1 MEWLRK
7 YLFTCLLAIS
17 IFACG
22 RQTNP
27 VLDEIESYI
36 QEKPDSAYAALKSF
50 DRSTLRSEE
59 DKAHFALLYS
69 ISLDKMYID
78 LTEDTLITV
87 AVNYY
92 GREKSRNAF
101 MSWYYQGRVYENANR
116 YEDALSSYIKA
127 ESVPE
132 KKVEPLYL
140 GKLHFGKSRV
150 YSYSFRKKESFEE
163 IVAAADYSL
172 KAGNVNNYARAVLDQ
187 ALMYCSGSALG
198 YQDFAKADSCL
209 NIVQSLWSQLS
220 FQRQYNW
227 YDGRITYYTTKGETE
242 QLRAL
247 IDEYL
252 DFMALVP
259 EKIEWIML
267 ASAYRELGDTDRMKE
282 ALDNFTYYGQNI
294 DDELVATYLLL
305 LSEANAS
312 LENIQEAYNTE
323 KAFRRK
329 MMDRYYYVTRHD
341 TQFLEERHNYE
352 IVNTEQHY
360 KILALILI
368 SMISILIILYLVA
381 TLRDHKRESEISRKQ
396 MAELREEY
404 DTLQSLQVKND
415 EIGTKALSILEDRMM
430 TLKGFLEKDEKAAVE
445 LDRLSGDRTA
455 VLESIGMIYAI
466 YAPKFTEALFSKGLT
481 PSEIGYCCL
490 HLMGYN
496 TKEAGQFICYSGY
509 YNVSSRIR
517 AKIQIDSNAST
528 LAKWLKQLY
537 AEKQT
542 S

>member
-282 ALDNFTYYGQNI
+282 ALDNFTYYGQNT
-294 DDELVATYLLL
+294 DDELAATYLLL

-312 LENIQEAYNTE
+312 LGRIEDAYYNE
-323 KAFRRK
+323 KAFREK
-329 MMDRYYYVTRHD
+329 MMNRYYYVTRHD
-341 TQFLEERHNYE
+341 TQFLEERYDNLLSQAEEHN
-352 IVNTEQHY
+352 
-360 KILALILI
+360 KILALTLI
-368 SMISILIILYLVA
+368 SVISILIILYLA
-381 TLRDHKRESEISRKQ
+381 AILRKHKRESEISRLK
-396 MAELREEY
+396 MAELQEEY
-404 DTLQSLQVKND
+404 DALKLLQIRND
-415 EIGTKALSILEDRMM
+415 VVGSKALGVLEERMR
-430 TLKGFLEKDEKAAVE
+430 TLKGFLEKDEKAVVE

-466 YAPKFTEALFSKGLT
+466 YAPRFTESLIDKGLT

-496 TKEAGQFICYSGY
+496 TKEAGQFICYAGY

-517 AKIQIDSNAST
+517 TKLQIDTNSST

-537 AEKQT
+537 TEKQP

>member
-1 MEWLRK
+1 MKWLRK
-7 YLFTCLLAIS
+7 YIFTCLLAIS
-17 IFACG
+17 IFACC
-22 RQTNP
+22 RHTNP
-27 VLDEIESYI
+27 VLDDIESYI
-36 QEKPDSAYAALKSF
+36 QQKPDSAYAALKSF
-50 DRSTLRSEE
+50 DRSTLRSEG

-101 MSWYYQGRVYENANR
+101 LSWYYQGRVYENAKR

-132 KKVEPLYL
+132 RYVEPLYL
-140 GKLHFGKSRV
+140 GKLHFGKARV
-150 YSYSFRKKESFEE
+150 YNYSFRKKESFEE
-163 IVAAADYSL
+163 DIAAAEYSL
-172 KAGNVNNYARAVLDQ
+172 KAGNIDNYARAVLDQ

-198 YQDFAKADSCL
+198 FQDFAKADSCL
-209 NIVQSLWSQLS
+209 NIVHSLWSQLS

-227 YDGRITYYTTKGETE
+227 YDDRITYYMDKGEKE
-242 QLRAL
+242 QLRVI
-247 IDEYL
+247 IDDYL
-252 DFMALVP
+252 KFMESSP
-259 EKIEWIML
+259 DQIEWITL
-267 ASAYRELGDTDRMKE
+267 ANAYRKLGEIDRMKD
-282 ALDNFTYYGQNI
+282 ALDNFTYYGQDCNE
-294 DDELVATYLLL
+294 ELVATYLLL

-312 LENIQEAYNTE
+312 LGRIEDAYYNE
-323 KAFRRK
+323 KAFREK
-329 MMDRYYYVTRHD
+329 MMNRYYYVTRHD
-341 TQFLEERHNYE
+341 TQFLEERYDNLLSQAEEHN
-352 IVNTEQHY
+352 
-360 KILALILI
+360 KILALALI
-368 SMISILIILYLVA
+368 SVISILIILYLA
-381 TLRDHKRESEISRKQ
+381 AILRKHKRESEISRQK
-396 MAELREEY
+396 MYELQGEY
-404 DTLQSLQVKND
+404 DALKSLQIRND
-415 EIGTKALSILEDRMM
+415 EVGSKALGVLEERMR

-466 YAPKFTEALFSKGLT
+466 YAPKFTESLIAKGLT
-481 PSEIGYCCL
+481 SSEIGYCCL

-496 TKEAGQFICYSGY
+496 TKEAGQFICYAGY

-517 AKIQIDSNAST
+517 NKLQIDTNSST

-537 AEKQT
+537 AEKQP